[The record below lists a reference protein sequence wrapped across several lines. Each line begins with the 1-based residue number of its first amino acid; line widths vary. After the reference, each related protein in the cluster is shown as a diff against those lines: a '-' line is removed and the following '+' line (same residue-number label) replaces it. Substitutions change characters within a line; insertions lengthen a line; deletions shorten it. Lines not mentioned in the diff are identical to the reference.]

1 MIRPARVVF
10 SRHLLPTLLAA
21 VLAGL
26 LLVGTPAPAALG
38 APAPEDDPV
47 GGPVEQDDVAETAP
61 GLPVTPPPSEPL
73 TGGLGTAW
81 NLGLAAESGAITGAA
96 LDDGG
101 AWAVTRS
108 KVPAALYRWDERTR
122 DVVTVRDLPIGAGSW
137 SILALGDDP
146 LADDL
151 LVGTYSP
158 AALVT
163 YSPAGGTFGRVVR
176 LAAEETVMGMALRP
190 DGTVAV
196 GTYNP
201 DGARLLSYDPATGS
215 VTTLARWP
223 EARYVRSVAVVGDA
237 VYAGLGTPAALWRWE
252 DGAATRVQAPGLD
265 EESMVYALTTD
276 GTNLYGGTEPGGQ
289 VFAVDAAGF
298 RVLADTA
305 ARTVDALA
313 VDDGALYY
321 TVRPTGA
328 LHRIDLAP
336 TAPESAAAPA
346 GAEPAPAGPIHVATP
361 MPGSETRQLLPTPD
375 GVYGMSGTADLW
387 RAGESVEVTAL
398 TQHGAP
404 TGPEGSP
411 QGVDHLGTD
420 IVVGGHWRF
429 HQHSADGAM
438 DKVVPASG
446 EPKATVA
453 RGGDLYT
460 ATYPGAEIHRLT
472 QDGTGNA
479 LVAKIPGEQM
489 RPRAMIWHESSSRL
503 LVSTRPAYGRY
514 GGDLT
519 MVDPAT
525 GALTSYE
532 RPFGDHTVTAM
543 EDLGGDVVVG
553 TETYGEAEGTAPG
566 AGPAY
571 VARWNPSGAVRWKR
585 SIDTAPM
592 IGSVTEVRVGVTPYV
607 LASTNLGTV
616 ALLDAGSGAV
626 LWRTDIGNIVDQL
639 TTVGDRTV
647 GRVDGRLHEFHV
659 TLQGLRTVRLMDDA
673 VRWVALDP
681 DDANGFVAV
690 APTAD
695 GSPVLWRA
703 RLDAGPRP
711 ERIGGANRFE
721 TAAQMSRTRFGTA
734 DTVVLVR
741 YDDFAD
747 TLAAAPLA
755 SRLDAPILYTTTPA
769 LPSQTADEIARL
781 GARRVVLVGGTG
793 VISSD
798 VEAALRS
805 RGLGVSRLGGAD
817 RYATAAAVATRVAA
831 VDGHNGQPVFLVTGL
846 DFPDG
851 LSAAPPATLTGG
863 VVLLTRGT
871 TMPAVTS
878 QQMAKIRP
886 SAVYTVGGPA
896 QRAAAAAGVR
906 PRASLTGDD
915 RFETAVLVADR
926 WFGSPAG
933 AYLANGMT
941 FADALVAAP
950 AAGRERA
957 PIVLTRTDP
966 LDPGTH
972 GYLRRARPEAVLI
985 AGGPGVVSDRVWTQ
999 VRTTSY

>member
-1 MIRPARVVF
+1 M
-10 SRHLLPTLLAA
+10 LAA
-21 VLAGL
+21 L
-26 LLVGTPAPAALG
+26 LGGILVLG
-38 APAPEDDPV
+38 APAQFAAAAPAPQDDPA
-47 GGPVEQDDVAETAP
+47 GGPVDPGDVAETVP
-61 GLPVTPPPSEPL
+61 GLPVEPPPSSSL
-73 TGGLGTAW
+73 SGGLGTAW
-81 NLGLAAESGAITGAA
+81 NLGLAAESAAITGAA
-96 LDDGG
+96 FDDAG

-108 KVPAALYRWDERTR
+108 KVPAALYRWDDETG

-137 SILALGDDP
+137 AILALGDDA
-146 LADDL
+146 LTGDL
-151 LVGTYSP
+151 LVGTYAP

-163 YSPAGGTFGRVVR
+163 YSPADGTFGRVVR
-176 LAAEETVMGMALRP
+176 LGADETVMAMALRA

-201 DGARLLSYDPATGS
+201 DGARLLSYDPATGA

-223 EARYVRSVAVVGDA
+223 ESRYVRSLAVVGDA
-237 VYAGLGTPAALWRWE
+237 VYAGLGTPAALWRWQ
-252 DGAATRVQAPGLD
+252 GGSTTRIQTPGL
-265 EESMVYALTTD
+265 ESESMVYALTTD
-276 GTNLYGGTEPGGQ
+276 GSSVYGGTEPGGQ
-289 VFAVDAAGF
+289 VFTVDAGTGF
-298 RVLADTA
+298 RLLADTA

-313 VDDGALYY
+313 VDDGDLYY

-328 LHRIDLAP
+328 LHRIHVGAPGTPQSPADLGGQG
-336 TAPESAAAPA
+336 A
-346 GAEPAPAGPIHVATP
+346 GTTAEPDGTPVELATP
-361 MPGSETRQLLPTPD
+361 APGSETRQLFPTAD
-375 GVYGMSGTADLW
+375 GVLGMSGTADLW
-387 RAGESVEVTAL
+387 RVGDTVEVTAL

-411 QGVDHLGTD
+411 QGVDLLGTD

-429 HQHSADGAM
+429 HQHSPDGAM
-438 DKVVPASG
+438 DKVVPVSG

-453 RGGDLYT
+453 HGGELYA

-472 QDGTGNA
+472 KDGTGNE

-489 RPRAMIWHESSSRL
+489 RPRAMIWYGRTGQL
-503 LVSTRPAYGRY
+503 LVSTRPAYGRF

-519 MVDPAT
+519 MVDPGT
-525 GALTSYE
+525 GRLTSYV

-543 EDLGGDVVVG
+543 QDWGGDVVVG

-566 AGPAY
+566 AGAAY
-571 VARWNPSGAVRWKR
+571 VARWNPNGAVRWKR
-585 SIDTAPM
+585 SVDNAPM
-592 IGSVTEVRVGVTPYV
+592 VASVTQVRIGVTPYV

-616 ALLDAGSGAV
+616 ALLDAGTGKI

-659 TLQGLRTVRLMDDA
+659 TLQGLRTVRLMNDA

-681 DDANGFVAV
+681 DDKNGFVAV

-703 RLDAGPRP
+703 RLKAAPRP

-721 TAAQMSRTRFGTA
+721 TAAQMSRARFGSA
-734 DTVVLVR
+734 GTVVLVR

-755 SRLDAPILYTTTPA
+755 SRLDAPILYTTPSA
-769 LPSQTADEIARL
+769 LPSQTEAEIKRL
-781 GARRVVLVGGTG
+781 GARKVVIVGGTG
-793 VISSD
+793 AVSSG
-798 VEAALRS
+798 VESALRS

-817 RYATAAAVATRVAA
+817 RYATAAAVATRVAS
-831 VDGHNGQPVFLVTGL
+831 VDGRNGQPVFLVTGL

-851 LSAAPPATLTGG
+851 LSAAPPATFTGG
-863 VVLLTRGT
+863 VVLLTQGT
-871 TMPAVTS
+871 GMPAATR
-878 QQMAKIRP
+878 QQISRTRP

-896 QRAAAAAGVR
+896 QKAATAAGVR
-906 PRASLTGDD
+906 PRAAFTGDD
-915 RFETAVLVADR
+915 RYETAVLVADR
-926 WFGSPAG
+926 WFGSPEN
-933 AYLANGMT
+933 AYLANGLT

-966 LDPGTH
+966 LDPTTH
-972 GYLRRARPEAVLI
+972 GYLRRARPGSVQL
-985 AGGPGVVSDRVWTQ
+985 AGGPGVVSDRVWDQ
-999 VRTTSY
+999 LRRTYY

>member
-1 MIRPARVVF
+1 MIRAARVVF
-10 SRHLLPTLLAA
+10 SRHSLPRLLAA
-21 VLAGL
+21 GLGAL
-26 LLVGTPAPAALG
+26 LLLGTAAPLAAA

-47 GGPVEQDDVAETAP
+47 GGPVEQEDVAETAP
-61 GLPVTPPPSEPL
+61 GLPVSPPPSEPL
-73 TGGLGTAW
+73 SGGLGTGW

-108 KVPAALYRWDERTR
+108 KVPAALYRWDHETR

-137 SILALGDDP
+137 SILGLGDDP
-146 LADDL
+146 LGDDL

-163 YSPAGGTFGRVVR
+163 YSPAVGTFGRVVR
-176 LAAEETVMGMALRP
+176 LAEEETVMGMALRP

-201 DGARLLSYDPATGS
+201 DGARLLSYDPATGA

-252 DGAATRVQAPGLD
+252 DGSATRVETPGLD
-265 EESMVYALTTD
+265 AESMVYALATD
-276 GTNLYGGTEPGGQ
+276 RANLYGGTEPGGQ
-289 VFAVDAAGF
+289 VFAVEAAAGF

-305 ARTVDALA
+305 ARTVDSLA

-328 LHRIDLAP
+328 LHRIDVAP
-336 TAPESAAAPA
+336 AAPEGPAPA
-346 GAEPAPAGPIHVATP
+346 GAEPSPDHLATP
-361 MPGSETRQLLPTPD
+361 LPGSETRQLLATD
-375 GVYGMSGTADLW
+375 TGVYGMTGTADLW

-453 RGGDLYT
+453 HGGDLYT
-460 ATYPGAEIHRLT
+460 ATYPGAEVHRLT

-479 LVAKIPGEQM
+479 LIAKIPGEQM
-489 RPRAMIWHESSSRL
+489 RPRAMTWHASSSRL

-525 GALTSYE
+525 GALTSYV

-543 EDLGGDVVVG
+543 QDLGGDVIVG

-571 VARWNPSGAVRWKR
+571 VARWNPSGTVRWKR

-592 IGSVTEVRVGVTPYV
+592 IGSVTEVRVGVTSYV

-626 LWRTDIGNIVDQL
+626 LWRTDIGDIVDQL

-703 RLDAGPRP
+703 RLHEAPRP

-721 TAAQMSRTRFGTA
+721 TAAQMSRTRFGSA
-734 DTVVLVR
+734 GTVVLVR

-769 LPSQTADEIARL
+769 LPTQTADEIRRL
-781 GARRVVLVGGTG
+781 GARRIILVGGTG

-805 RGLGVSRLGGAD
+805 RGLSVSRLGGVD

-871 TMPAVTS
+871 SMPAVTS
-878 QQMAKIRP
+878 QQMSRIRP

-896 QRAAAAAGVR
+896 QKAAASAGVR
-906 PRASLTGDD
+906 PRATFTGDD
-915 RFETAVLVADR
+915 RFATAVLVANR
-926 WFGSPAG
+926 WFGSPRG

-950 AAGRERA
+950 AAGREGA

-966 LDPGTH
+966 LDPVTH
-972 GYLRRARPEAVLI
+972 GYLRRARPDEVLV

-999 VRTTSY
+999 LRTTYY